1 MRLAAE
7 PWFPS
12 IVWNTTLDEID
23 NEELER
29 YCLQLRSDSE
39 GRKRSNSCNS
49 FQSNDLPPND
59 NKEFDK
65 LGRTIT
71 ELINEASQSVG
82 IGRLGISD
90 IWANVNEKGG
100 FNYPHVH
107 PQSTLSGVYYVKAKP
122 GQGGFKIDRDDDA
135 QYYLPKNVS
144 SPSYFNMTNW
154 VYPSETGKILIFP
167 SWLRHSVLENET
179 DECRISI
186 SFNTV
191 GVDHGS

>member
-1 MRLAAE
+1 MRLTAE

-12 IVWNTTLDEID
+12 TVWNTILDEID

-49 FQSNDLPPND
+49 FQSNSLAPND

-65 LGRTIT
+65 LGHTIT
-71 ELINEASQSVG
+71 KLINEASQSVS
-82 IGRLGISD
+82 IGQLGISD
-90 IWANVNEKGG
+90 IWANVNGKGG
-100 FNYPHVH
+100 FNYPHTH
-107 PQSTLSGVYYVKAKP
+107 PRSILSGVYYVKAEP
-122 GQGGFKIDRDDDA
+122 SQGGLRIERQDSA
-135 QYYLPKNVS
+135 EHYLSKNVS

-154 VYPSETGKILIFP
+154 IYPVETGKIFIFP
-167 SWLRHSVLENET
+167 SWLRHGVLENET
-179 DECRISI
+179 DEYRISI

-191 GVDHGS
+191 GVN